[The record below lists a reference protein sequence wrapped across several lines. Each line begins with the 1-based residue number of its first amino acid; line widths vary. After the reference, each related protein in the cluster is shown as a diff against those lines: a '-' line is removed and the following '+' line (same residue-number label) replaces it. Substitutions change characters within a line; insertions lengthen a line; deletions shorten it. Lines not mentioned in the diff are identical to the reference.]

1 MICIKHILKY
11 LACALL
17 LISVPL
23 SAKEMPLLPATVAVQ
38 GLSLHINPQQTVYD
52 ENTGFSGAGTM
63 FFPALGRELPVTY
76 ANVRLDKQLLWQAG
90 QIKARIAPDLLQA
103 ASIIDLEH
111 PKFVDNFEG
120 LKNFIKTARTHTNA
134 LPLMLNTLPSF
145 QNANF
150 GTLAVMITEINV
162 SNEGTTASMMALE
175 RMPEGIYL
183 PFTRTNIPFDPLSM
197 QPFETLQLNLSATA
211 DVSDVQLPLTFV
223 AGDAAG
229 SKGTYVTFDCNGLK
243 VFHIEGAHTFT
254 SGIITPSPAS
264 APPVKAVFSADV
276 KSLRQFVV
284 KVEIPKFTVIG
295 ADDVAFEI
303 TNAEMDYSDSENPA
317 TFPQAYFTEMGNTA
331 PTKKETWKGIYIGR
345 LGVSLAVLPM
355 KDANNKDFAFGARD
369 MIYDKGNGFSATIA
383 VKTAGIADVN
393 IKGFRLVLDEFNMRL
408 KKNSLQDLNFL
419 GSLAIPVLLDE
430 KGALKYKATFNMSGD
445 ATKAKFEIAVQFPN
459 DIDLQVPLL
468 ELAGCKLQKTSVI
481 KIFNK
486 NKQWGVFANLQGNFN
501 IGIKPNSLLSLGLP
515 FEGWKIGDDP
525 SVTTQSGAEELP
537 MNFKAFDL
545 NGSQESSAP
554 PKKMSGFP
562 LTVDNITFATEKGT
576 YKFGM
581 DIGIALGGSANSFQA
596 KGGVVI
602 SAGLQF
608 SKLISKKPWEGIE
621 FKDISVKTL
630 ELNADMSSFNFRGE
644 LNLMKND
651 PVYGNGF
658 KADVMLRVKVGKGFT
673 IDAIALF
680 GNKSDYSYF
689 YVDANVTLPTPV
701 SLVGPLML
709 HGFGGG
715 IYSNMEQTLSA
726 DGKSNKYVPKK
737 GTFGF
742 MARVEVGLANRETF
756 DAIGELQFQFRENWQ
771 LDFFKINV
779 KAGLLNDVAS
789 IRPSALQPFTGS
801 KVVGSC
807 TMMYDN
813 RNQTIT
819 VNASVKLQNLQV
831 QGEGQLNMFFD
842 LNDRSNWYVH
852 LGTPQRPVYVR
863 FSGLSVT
870 MYLMLG
876 KGIGELPS
884 IEARVP
890 KLAGMGLQV
899 KSSQR
904 NDPSRKNSLST
915 TGSGFAFGIS
925 YQLDQDFSFL
935 MFSGNVNA
943 GFGVDAIL
951 RNDLGECNGQKMGW
965 NGWYMA
971 GQAYAYV
978 GAKVD
983 LDVNLLFIKGRF
995 NIATLQVA
1003 AVLEANLPT
1012 PKLLRGRVAARYSI
1026 LGGIVKGQFSFGFE
1040 LKEDN
1045 PCNVVAYPRSPAVG
1059 QPVVAVTY
1067 PDKKEEIQVFD
1078 DIIVSTNFAIQDV
1091 QSYDFQGTTYYY
1103 SVRVTQV
1110 DIKEG
1115 NKVLATLKNSDI
1127 QFKDEYTLVLTPRAA
1142 LPAKANLELVVTAE
1156 AYDTEAYGT
1165 IKKTVGRETRT
1176 VPFRT
1181 GDRPEKVYAPMVA
1194 YAAPGIDQKYW
1205 YKGYAQPKVTLKQD
1219 GYEYLFDPNYKG
1231 VPSEYKWLLYKKGG
1245 ADSTLVGT
1253 YDIKTVFSGTETLKV
1268 TAENGDKCGYTIRTE
1283 TKKARGFWERDVTTV
1298 TYLPKTCQYEIQVPN
1313 RSFSFDALNTL
1324 DLDKKGTYRI
1334 VVIRKPINMQQT
1346 KTAATTTVNATKA
1359 EGSNDENEATMA
1371 TRTLSITKSDIKE
1384 IAIIYTNVFG
1394 ISQYTNVADKI
1405 TIPTTYQTETVYSLG
1420 QQNVNGTDNLVDNV
1434 PAPGFRPYLT
1444 LAGNATEPLDKYDVE
1459 RIFANSSIAPY
1470 SGSDFRRYILNHWQT
1485 QISWVRNSRIY
1496 AYTYHSDY
1504 MFIRAYFPQQADKI
1518 MNANLNN
1525 FVRMRNGNLELVV
1538 NSINVQWIASE
1549 IGHQTGNITYGESPN
1564 TFAEYYNFNNFAVN
1578 WSSTFRQRLIS
1589 DSQRSDSRGLFGN
1602 IERDNARRTLSSYPY
1617 RHYNPGDNITTGKL
1631 NYTIP
1636 RIVPERFNQPTA
1648 GTVKAFD
1655 FSVRPPNRGN
1665 L

>member
-1 MICIKHILKY
+1 MTCFKKTWLYI
-11 LACALL
+11 ACALS
-17 LISVPL
+17 LISAPL
-23 SAKEMPLLPATVAVQ
+23 WAGTELPVLPATVAVQ
-38 GLSLHINPQQTVYD
+38 GLSLHIDPQQSVYD
-52 ENTGFSGAGTM
+52 AETGFSGAGTM
-63 FFPALGRELPVTY
+63 FFPALGRELSVTY
-76 ANVRLDKQLLWQAG
+76 SKVKLDANAHWQSG
-90 QIKARIAPDLLQA
+90 NVKASIAPDLLKA
-103 ASIIDLEH
+103 AAIDDIVS
-111 PKFVDNFEG
+111 PKFVGNFEG
-120 LKNFIKTARTHTNA
+120 LKSFIRAARSHIDE
-134 LPLMLNTLPSF
+134 LPLMLNNLLSY
-145 QNANF
+145 QNADF
-150 GTLAVMITEINV
+150 GSLSVMLTEINI
-162 SNEGTTASMMALE
+162 SKEGTTAAMMALE

-183 PFTRTNIPFDPLSM
+183 PFTRRDIPFNPLST
-197 QPFETLQLNLSATA
+197 QAFAETQLALTATA
-211 DVSDVQLPLTFV
+211 DVDDFQMPITFKKGDV
-223 AGDAAG
+223 AGTT
-229 SKGTYVTFDCNGLK
+229 GTYVTFDCNGLK
-243 VFHIEGAHTFT
+243 VFHVEGFHKFT

-264 APPVKAVFSADV
+264 APPVVATFSADV

-284 KVEIPKFTVIG
+284 KVTIPKFTVLG

-303 TNAEMDYSDSENPA
+303 KDAVIDYSDSENPTA
-317 TFPQAYFTEMGNTA
+317 LPEAYFKEMGSTA
-331 PTKKETWKGIYIGR
+331 PTKKETWKGIYIGSV
-345 LGVSLAVLPM
+345 GVSLAALPM
-355 KDANNKDFAFGARD
+355 KDANNMDFAFGAKD
-369 MIYDKGNGFSATIA
+369 MIYDKGNGFSATFA

-393 IKGFRLVLDEFNMRL
+393 IKGFRLILDEFNMRL

-445 ATKAKFEIAVQFPN
+445 TTKAKFEIAVQFPN

-468 ELAGCKLQKTSVI
+468 ELAGCKLQKTSVV

-501 IGIKPNSLLSLGLP
+501 IGIKSNSLLSLGLP

-525 SVTTQSGAEELP
+525 SVSTRSGAEELP

-545 NGSQESSAP
+545 NGDNSSSAP

-581 DIGIALGGSANSFQA
+581 DIGIALGGGSSSFQA

-602 SAGLQF
+602 SAALQF

-621 FKDISVKTL
+621 FKDITTNRLDLK
-630 ELNADMSSFNFRGE
+630 ADMSAFTFSGS
-644 LNLMKND
+644 LDLMKND

-658 KADVMLRVKVGKGFT
+658 KADVALRVKVGKGFT
-673 IDAIALF
+673 LDAIALF

-689 YVDANVTLPTPV
+689 YVDANVTLPSPLP
-701 SLVGPLML
+701 LVGPLML

-726 DGKSNKYVPKK
+726 DGKSNKYIPKK

-756 DAIGELQFQFRENWQ
+756 DAIGELQFQFRGNWE

-779 KAGLLNDVAS
+779 KAGLLNDLATV
-789 IRPSALQPFTGS
+789 RPSALQPFTGS

-819 VNASVKLQNLQV
+819 ANLSVKLQNLQV
-831 QGEGQLNMFFD
+831 SGEGQLNMFFD

-852 LGTPQRPVYVR
+852 LGTPEKPVNVR
-863 FSGLSVT
+863 FAGFGVT

-876 KGIGELPS
+876 RGIGELPS

-899 KSSQR
+899 RSNQR
-904 NDPSRKNSLST
+904 NDPSKKSSMST

-925 YQLDQDFSFL
+925 YQLDQDFAFL
-935 MFSGNVNA
+935 FFSGNINA

-983 LDVNLLFIKGRF
+983 LDVNLLFIKGKF

-1003 AVLEANLPT
+1003 AILEANLPT

-1026 LGGIVKGQFSFGFE
+1026 LGGIVNGQFSFGFE

-1078 DIIVSTNFAIQDV
+1078 DIIVSTNFAIRDV
-1091 QSYDFQGTTYYY
+1091 QSYDFQGSTYYY

-1110 DIKEG
+1110 EIKDG
-1115 NKVLATLKNSDI
+1115 NKVLATMKNSDI
-1127 QFKDEYTLVLTPRAA
+1127 QYKDEYTLVLTPRTA
-1142 LPAKANLELVVTAE
+1142 LPAKANLQLVVSAE
-1156 AYDTEAYGT
+1156 AYDTEPYGN
-1165 IKKTVGRETRT
+1165 IIKTVGRETRT

-1181 GDRPEKVYAPMVA
+1181 GERPEKVYAPMVG
-1194 YAAPGIDQKYW
+1194 YAAPGTDQKYW
-1205 YKGYAQPKVTLKQD
+1205 YKGYAKPKVTLKQD

-1231 VPSEYKWLLYKKGG
+1231 IASEYKWLLYKKEG

-1253 YDIKTVFSGTETLKV
+1253 YDINTSFAGKETLKV
-1268 TAENGDKCGYTIRTE
+1268 TAENGEKCGYTRVVS
-1283 TKKARGFWERDVTTV
+1283 KKWERVLFGGEREVEVV
-1298 TYLPKTCQYEIQVPN
+1298 TYLPKTCQYTVDVPN
-1313 RSFSFDALNTL
+1313 RSFYFDALNTL

-1334 VVIRKPINMQQT
+1334 VVIRKPINMTQT
-1346 KTAATTTVNATKA
+1346 KTAATTTVNDTKS
-1359 EGSNDENEATMA
+1359 EGSNAENDATMA
-1371 TRTLSITKSDIKE
+1371 TRTLSVTKSDIKE

-1394 ISQYTNVADKI
+1394 ISQYTDVADKI
-1405 TIPTTYQTETVYSLG
+1405 TIPSTPKTETISSLG
-1420 QQNVNGTDNLVDNV
+1420 QLNINNTDNLMDNL
-1434 PAPGFRPYLT
+1434 PTSGFRPYLT
-1444 LAGNATEPLDKYDVE
+1444 LVGNATEPLDKYDIE
-1459 RIFANSSIAPY
+1459 RIFANSSLAPY
-1470 SGSDFRRYILNHWQT
+1470 SGSDFRSSFYSTYTNLSSPMYPRQWTEAYLINNVNHILGRDKAYIN
-1485 QISWVRNSRIY
+1485 
-1496 AYTYHSDY
+1496 
-1504 MFIRAYFPQQADKI
+1504 KI
-1518 MNANLNN
+1518 LTANLNN
-1525 FVRMRNGNLELVV
+1525 FTRMGQNGVELVI
-1538 NSINVQWIASE
+1538 NSVNVQWIASE
-1549 IGHQTGNITYGESPN
+1549 MMHQFGNTTYSLGVSGL
-1564 TFAEYYNFNNFAVN
+1564 FHFD
-1578 WSSTFRQRLIS
+1578 WSSNMRQYYIREAQS
-1589 DSQRSDSRGLFGN
+1589 SGDGWGFM
-1602 IERDNARRTLSSYPY
+1602 RRQFAQDLLRNYPY
-1617 RHYNPGDNITTGKL
+1617 RHYNPGDYTTTGKL

-1636 RIVPERFNQPTA
+1636 STVPERFNQPTA
-1648 GTVKAFD
+1648 PTAGTVKAFN
-1655 FSVRPPNRGN
+1655 FSVRPPNKGN